1 VCLTAAHGFWMD
13 GLCLNALHV
22 WRDSSSNLYMY
33 LYTIFTVQSVS
44 QQLYRDNR
52 KIIQQ
57 SVFPEEN
64 SVTVQLKSVQ
74 WCFIF
79 VVKRY
84 YFNSF
89 ISPIE
94 AKMFKSFI
102 LICLCASKHQPI
114 SREQLICMN
123 YELGQE
129 TLTDI
134 LHCASLRTSVC
145 CNIVRLTPR
154 VMYLCFM

>member
-1 VCLTAAHGFWMD
+1 MD
-13 GLCLNALHV
+13 GLCLNAFHV
-22 WRDSSSNLYMY
+22 WRDSSSDLYMY

-114 SREQLICMN
+114 SREQLICIKQRVIERMIMQN
-123 YELGQE
+123 W
-129 TLTDI
+129 I
-134 LHCASLRTSVC
+134 RTRNIDWHSALCKPSNISV
-145 CNIVRLTPR
+145 L
-154 VMYLCFM
+154 